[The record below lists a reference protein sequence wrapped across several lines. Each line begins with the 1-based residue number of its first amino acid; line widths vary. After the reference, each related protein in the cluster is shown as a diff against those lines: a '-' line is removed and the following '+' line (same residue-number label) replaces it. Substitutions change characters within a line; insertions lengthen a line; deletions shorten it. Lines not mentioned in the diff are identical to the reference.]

1 MMEVHGGIWEHLG
14 CMTDADECMLM
25 HADAYGGPTLF
36 TGPTLF
42 VSSAFCSATLL
53 RIQPTIASREKHVEH
68 VCFSCAHM
76 FFIDSAFAYNS
87 IAKEAAELAAE
98 LERVHPAREAAEAAR
113 CFRCF
118 RGVDWKQP
126 KKEPTVIQSRKR
138 Q

>member
-1 MMEVHGGIWEHLG
+1 
-14 CMTDADECMLM
+14 
-25 HADAYGGPTLF
+25 
-36 TGPTLF
+36 
-42 VSSAFCSATLL
+42 
-53 RIQPTIASREKHVEH
+53 
-68 VCFSCAHM
+68 M